1 VAKNAKAVIVAVV
14 VILASGALVAGGL
27 VLPAAALF
35 VVGLV
40 GVAALHKQGTED
52 EVDTGG
58 KSKLDRALE
67 DRVTPSGPATPAAP
81 TAPASEGLPTWR
93 PTGGPSTP
101 ATPIPRREPAA
112 DVPEPAT
119 PSWDTWQD
127 RGPTEELDE
136 ENPLSDLDR
145 LDEIDPIAEV
155 ERIEGRTASGAVA
168 SSPAGSFSFS
178 STPQPINEAAVQTPD
193 DVMAASEAV
202 ELHVADGED
211 SELARLLAKVQQR
224 LAAYE

>member
-1 VAKNAKAVIVAVV
+1 VAKNAKVVIAAVV
-14 VILASGALVAGGL
+14 VILASGALAAGGL
-27 VLPAAALF
+27 VLPAAAVF

-40 GVAALHKQGTED
+40 GVAALHKQGTEE

-67 DRVTPSGPATPAAP
+67 DRVTPSPAAP
-81 TAPASEGLPTWR
+81 AAPAAPASEGLPTWR
-93 PTGGPSTP
+93 PTGGTSAPT
-101 ATPIPRREPAA
+101 APIPRREPAPA
-112 DVPEPAT
+112 DEPAT